1 MLKLA
6 SNWSMR
12 SYVEWFTMKR
22 YSVSIVDRNGGDPER
37 VENLEELLSSWSDPY
52 RIENLLLLP
61 E

>member
-1 MLKLA
+1 
-6 SNWSMR
+6 MR
-12 SYVEWFTMKR
+12 SYIEWFTMKG
-22 YSVSIVDRNGGDPER
+22 YSVSIVDRNGGDPGR